1 MEVILKK
8 IYFQKSSVFFFQEN
22 FSQKSSKFL
31 RYQSQVLLKIM
42 YTVKP
47 ISSGTMFKVVGFQ
60 ISNLFFAQNT
70 VIPQSSGCG
79 QP

>member
-1 MEVILKK
+1 
-8 IYFQKSSVFFFQEN
+8 
-22 FSQKSSKFL
+22 
-31 RYQSQVLLKIM
+31 M

-70 VIPQSSGCG
+70 VLNQVAVVTLHRVQMACFYCPLPVLNGHFNRDH
-79 QP
+79 

>member
-1 MEVILKK
+1 
-8 IYFQKSSVFFFQEN
+8 
-22 FSQKSSKFL
+22 
-31 RYQSQVLLKIM
+31 M

-79 QP
+79 HPSQCSNGLFLLSFTCTEWSLQPRSLKVRNNFSSKL

>member
-1 MEVILKK
+1 
-8 IYFQKSSVFFFQEN
+8 
-22 FSQKSSKFL
+22 
-31 RYQSQVLLKIM
+31 M

-79 QP
+79 HP